1 MITVSMMLNQDEL
14 NELIYALG
22 KNRNNKLAN
31 KKVSE
36 ALEERMRD
44 ALDDLNDAIV
54 EIESEYN
61 LSRD

>member
-31 KKVSE
+31 KTVSE
-36 ALEERMRD
+36 SLEVRMRD

-61 LSRD
+61 LNKD

>member
-1 MITVSMMLNQDEL
+1 MMLNQDEL
-14 NELIYALG
+14 NELIFALG
-22 KNRNNKLAN
+22 MNHQNRLAN
-31 KKVSE
+31 KTVTT

-44 ALDDLNDAIV
+44 ALDDLNSAIE

>member
-31 KKVSE
+31 RKVSD
-36 ALEERMRD
+36 ALEVRMRD

-54 EIESEYN
+54 ELESEYN